1 MQQSTQKKTPLSLA
15 LVAHVDAGKTTL
27 SEALLYTAGARRS
40 LGRVD
45 HRDAFLDTHSL
56 ERSRGITIF
65 SKTARFTTPNLD
77 VTLVDTPGHVDFSA
91 EAERTMAILDC
102 AVLVINGTDGVQSHT
117 LTLWNLLQRY
127 KVPTFL
133 FVNKMDLPTADKD
146 KLLAQLQQRLSDKI
160 VDFTADFEEIA
171 ENAAV
176 CDDALLEQYLSS
188 GTVTEGNL
196 RGLISKRSLFP
207 CWFGSALKV
216 EGVEEFLKLIDTYA
230 PQNTWPEEFSAR
242 VYKIS
247 RDPQGNRLS
256 WLRITGGSLKVRQS
270 LSYQNRKEESLSEKI
285 VQIRLYSGEQFTAPE
300 EVEAGICCAVT
311 GLSATYAG
319 QGLGAAAALDTPVLE
334 PVMTFQMEL
343 PSDCDPR
350 VFLPKLRQIEEE
362 DPLLHVLWDERHQQI
377 HVRLMG
383 RVQLEILQSL
393 ILERF
398 GVRVTFDSGRV
409 TYRETITKTVEG
421 VGHFEPLRHYAEVH
435 LLLEPGQPDSGIAID
450 TGCST
455 DVLDW
460 QYQKLI
466 LSHISEKQHLGVLTG
481 SPITDLKITLMAGR
495 AHLKHT
501 EGGDF
506 RQATYRAVRQGL
518 MQAECKLLEPWYE
531 FTLTVPTPQ
540 IGRAIT
546 DIRAMSGEF
555 DAPDTVGENSVLKG
569 TVPVSEVGDYAV
581 TVASYT
587 HGAGIFQTRLKGYA
601 PCHNAQAVIEAAAY
615 DPEADLENTPDSVF
629 CAHGAGFNVKWNEV
643 PEYMHLS
650 SILDKRP
657 AAPVQLVTRNL
668 SADDKELEKIM
679 EREFGPIR
687 RRQYSAPANRPA
699 TDKMPIAPPKE
710 NLLIVDG
717 YNVLFAWPELEEM
730 ANLDLSSARER
741 LAELLDNFAS
751 FKNWKLILVFDGY
764 KTKGNPGT
772 KTRFNTIQL
781 VYTKEGQTADAYMEE
796 LAAQIGKNYN
806 ARVVTSDS
814 LVQLSSFRSGLLRM
828 SAREL
833 REEVERSQGQIS
845 QLLAENT
852 RTQERR
858 FRKKD

>member
-1 MQQSTQKKTPLSLA
+1 MSEQPKKIPCGIGLL
-15 LVAHVDAGKTTL
+15 AHVDAGKTTL

-65 SKTARFTTPNLD
+65 SKTARFSTKNLD

-127 KVPTFL
+127 EIPTFL
-133 FVNKMDLPTADKD
+133 FVNKMDLHTADKD
-146 KLLAQLQQRLSDKI
+146 KLLSQLQSRLSDKI
-160 VDFTADFEEIA
+160 VDFTADFEEVA

-176 CDDALLEQYLSS
+176 CDEALLEQYLSS

-196 RGLISKRSLFP
+196 RGLVSKCRLFP

-216 EGVEEFLKLIDTYA
+216 EGVEDFLHLIDTYA
-230 PQNTWPEEFSAR
+230 PRNRWGDDFSAR

-247 RDPQGNRLS
+247 RDAQGNRLT
-256 WLRITGGSLKVRQS
+256 WLRVTGGSLKVRQS
-270 LSYQNRKEESLSEKI
+270 ISYRNQKEDLLTEKI
-285 VQIRLYSGEQFTAPE
+285 VQIRLYSGDQFTAPE
-300 EVEAGICCAVT
+300 EIDAGICCAVT
-311 GLSATYAG
+311 GLSGTYAG
-319 QGLGAAAALDTPVLE
+319 QGLGSASVLDAPVLE

-362 DPLLHVLWDERHQQI
+362 DPLLHVLWDERHQRI
-377 HVRLMG
+377 HVQLMG

-398 GVRVTFDSGRV
+398 GVRVSFDSGRV

-435 LLLEPGQPDSGIAID
+435 LLLEPGEPGSGIVLD

-466 LSHISEKQHLGVLTG
+466 LSHLSEKQHLGVLTG

-518 MQAECKLLEPWYE
+518 MQAGCKLLEPWYE

-555 DAPDTVGENSVLKG
+555 DAPDTVGENSILKG
-569 TVPVSEVGDYAV
+569 IVPVCEVGDYAV

-587 HGAGIFQTRLKGYA
+587 HGAGIFQTRLRGFA

-643 PEYMHLS
+643 PEYMQRQAYIVCPLVEENEEIDANSVVELAEEYKNNVFKEFRVEYIHGKMRPKEKDEIMQRFKEGEIDILISTTVIEVGVNVPNS
-650 SILDKRP
+650 SIMVIENSERFGLAQLHQLRGRVGRGDYQSYCILKYNINSDVVRQRMKIMQDTNNGFIIAEKDLELRGSGEFFGTKQHGLP
-657 AAPVQLVTRNL
+657 EFKIANLFEDMPILQNVQALAVRIINEDSEL
-668 SADDKELEKIM
+668 ELEK
-679 EREFGPIR
+679 
-687 RRQYSAPANRPA
+687 N
-699 TDKMPIAPPKE
+699 KE
-710 NLLIVDG
+710 LRVIVDNKFG
-717 YNVLFAWPELEEM
+717 DRIE
-730 ANLDLSSARER
+730 
-741 LAELLDNFAS
+741 
-751 FKNWKLILVFDGY
+751 I
-764 KTKGNPGT
+764 
-772 KTRFNTIQL
+772 
-781 VYTKEGQTADAYMEE
+781 
-796 LAAQIGKNYN
+796 
-806 ARVVTSDS
+806 
-814 LVQLSSFRSGLLRM
+814 
-828 SAREL
+828 
-833 REEVERSQGQIS
+833 
-845 QLLAENT
+845 
-852 RTQERR
+852 
-858 FRKKD
+858 